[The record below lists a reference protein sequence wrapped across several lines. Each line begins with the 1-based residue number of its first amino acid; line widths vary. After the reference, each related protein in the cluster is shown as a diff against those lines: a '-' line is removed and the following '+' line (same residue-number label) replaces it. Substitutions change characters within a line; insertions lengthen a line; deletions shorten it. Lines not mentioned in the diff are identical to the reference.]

1 MSDAGKLFNTD
12 IQVFARVIGKTPAGT
27 HATVLSAPFRRPF
40 LAKLCRR
47 DGKLFYTGD
56 QEIVFP
62 LPTAALRHI
71 YTDSDTDPN
80 PEFVYMETVLE
91 GTAHLVYM
99 GPDFGY
105 VQQYYRIRLV
115 AQEYH
120 GALATNVQL
129 APPPLPLLQVG
140 TAVFEPPT
148 AAPELPSQAPE
159 LPSQAPELPTQ
170 APEKAPK
177 LPELPTQVSE
187 LPSQAPELPTQMPK
201 LPTQMPRFWPPRVIN
216 PQDSQDEISFK
227 DNSFKDNSFKDNSFK
242 AMVAKWCQEVPLVSK
257 QLTSKQLTSKQLT
270 SNQLTSKQ
278 LTSNQLTP
286 TVQTPQEDG
295 AAPCGYCGDCNACWN
310 RERRGGRG
318 GQRRKM

>member
-1 MSDAGKLFNTD
+1 MSDTD
-12 IQVFARVIGKTPAGT
+12 IRVFARVIDKTPAGT

-47 DGKLFYTGD
+47 DGKLYYTGD

-62 LPTAALRHI
+62 LPTAALRHV
-71 YTDSDTDPN
+71 YTDSATDPN

-115 AQEYH
+115 AQEYF
-120 GALATNVQL
+120 GAPATDVQL

-140 TAVFEPPT
+140 M
-148 AAPELPSQAPE
+148 AAPQAPE
-159 LPSQAPELPTQ
+159 LPSQAPKLPTQ
-170 APEKAPK
+170 APE
-177 LPELPTQVSE
+177 LLTQVPELPTQ
-187 LPSQAPELPTQMPK
+187 A
-201 LPTQMPRFWPPRVIN
+201 PRFWPPRVI
-216 PQDSQDEISFK
+216 DSQNE
-227 DNSFKDNSFKDNSFK
+227 NSFKDNSFK
-242 AMVAKWCQEVPLVSK
+242 ANSFKDMVAKWCQEVPLVSK
-257 QLTSKQLTSKQLT
+257 QLTSK
-270 SNQLTSKQ
+270 
-278 LTSNQLTP
+278 QLTP

>member
-1 MSDAGKLFNTD
+1 MTDAGKTFDAGADNR
-12 IQVFARVIGKTPAGT
+12 VFVRVVGKTPAGT
-27 HATVLSAPFRRPF
+27 HATVLSAPFQRTF

-62 LPTAALRHI
+62 LPTVALRHI
-71 YTDSDTDPN
+71 YTDSVTDPN
-80 PEFVYMETVLE
+80 PEFIYMETTLE

-99 GPDFGY
+99 GPEFGY
-105 VQQYYRIRLV
+105 VQQYYRICLV

-120 GALATNVQL
+120 GATATDIQL

-140 TAVFEPPT
+140 MAVPQTLEK
-148 AAPELPSQAPE
+148 AP
-159 LPSQAPELPTQ
+159 Q
-170 APEKAPK
+170 APEKAPQALEK
-177 LPELPTQVSE
+177 APQVLE
-187 LPSQAPELPTQMPK
+187 KAPQAPK
-201 LPTQMPRFWPPRVIN
+201 FWPPRVLH
-216 PQDSQDEISFK
+216 SQDVHLQNEISFK
-227 DNSFKDNSFKDNSFK
+227 S
-242 AMVAKWCQEVPLVSK
+242 MVAKWCQVVPLVNKS
-257 QLTSKQLTSKQLT
+257 LTSKPLISKPLVSNLLTSNSLTSK
-270 SNQLTSKQ
+270 S
-278 LTSNQLTP
+278 LTP